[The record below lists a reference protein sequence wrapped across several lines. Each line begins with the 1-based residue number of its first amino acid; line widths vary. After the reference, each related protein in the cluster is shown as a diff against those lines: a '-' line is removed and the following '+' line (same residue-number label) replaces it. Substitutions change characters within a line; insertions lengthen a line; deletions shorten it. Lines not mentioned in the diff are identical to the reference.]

1 MTRRWSSV
9 ACSTASASFLA
20 MFTSSSTP
28 KPPSRA
34 QAHTGPS
41 RNTTCPSFSV
51 SAPIRAAASTF
62 TYMDT
67 SHTGRPNSAARSS
80 ASTFF
85 PVAFGPASSRCSPHS
100 SAAAALSHTSLP

>member
-28 KPPSRA
+28 KPPCRA
-34 QAHTGPS
+34 QEQMGPS

-51 SAPIRAAASTF
+51 SAPISAAASTL

-67 SHTGRPNSAARSS
+67 SHTGRPNTDARFS
-80 ASTFF
+80 ASTFL
-85 PVAFGPASSRCSPHS
+85 PVALGPASSTC
-100 SAAAALSHTSLP
+100 